1 MHKLLTAAL
10 AMTIATSATAA
21 PLTLERIFGSPA
33 LSGAAPRAVKLSPD
47 GKLATLLRNRADDRD
62 RYDLWAIDTATG
74 QSHMLVDSEKLGS
87 GAALSEEEKMR
98 RERARIGGT
107 KGIVAYDWAPDGK
120 SILVPIDGELLVA
133 GLDGSVKRLAG
144 TKGALDARISTAGHY
159 VSFVRDQNLHVVNL
173 ASGADAALTADRR
186 RHGHLGFGR
195 VRVAGGNGAY
205 RRPLVGTRRHR
216 RRGRAL

>member
-1 MHKLLTAAL
+1 
-10 AMTIATSATAA
+10 
-21 PLTLERIFGSPA
+21 
-33 LSGAAPRAVKLSPD
+33 
-47 GKLATLLRNRADDRD
+47 LLRNRADDRD

-133 GLDGSVKRLAG
+133 G
-144 TKGALDARISTAGHY
+144 ST
-159 VSFVRDQNLHVVNL
+159 
-173 ASGADAALTADRR
+173 DR
-186 RHGHLGFGR
+186 
-195 VRVAGGNGAY
+195 
-205 RRPLVGTRRHR
+205 
-216 RRGRAL
+216 